1 MIDPSRL
8 IKTVSVDLYSNQSTS
23 FPWGASFLPSSLG
36 RRKVKCAET
45 VDLDVTSYD
54 RDAPKMASRIQC
66 VSPAIYKWQIP
77 VQYGMMDI
85 DVTIDKS
92 GRLVLPKPV
101 RDALGL
107 RAGDRLKIRRQ
118 GSEVILSFSQPKPV
132 LQKEKGVWVYRSGQ
146 SSDVSLPDL
155 IEQERRRR
163 EAELS

>member
-1 MIDPSRL
+1 M
-8 IKTVSVDLYSNQSTS
+8 
-23 FPWGASFLPSSLG
+23 
-36 RRKVKCAET
+36 
-45 VDLDVTSYD
+45 
-54 RDAPKMASRIQC
+54 
-66 VSPAIYKWQIP
+66 P
-77 VQYGMMDI
+77 VQNGIMDI

-118 GSEVILSFSQPKPV
+118 GTEIILSFSQPKPV

-146 SSDVSLPDL
+146 RTDTSLTDL
-155 IEQERRRR
+155 IDQERRRR

>member
-1 MIDPSRL
+1 M
-8 IKTVSVDLYSNQSTS
+8 
-23 FPWGASFLPSSLG
+23 
-36 RRKVKCAET
+36 
-45 VDLDVTSYD
+45 
-54 RDAPKMASRIQC
+54 
-66 VSPAIYKWQIP
+66 
-77 VQYGMMDI
+77 QYGIMDI

-118 GSEVILSFSQPKPV
+118 GTDVILSFSQPKPV

-146 SSDVSLPDL
+146 KTDTSLTDL

-163 EAELS
+163 GAELS